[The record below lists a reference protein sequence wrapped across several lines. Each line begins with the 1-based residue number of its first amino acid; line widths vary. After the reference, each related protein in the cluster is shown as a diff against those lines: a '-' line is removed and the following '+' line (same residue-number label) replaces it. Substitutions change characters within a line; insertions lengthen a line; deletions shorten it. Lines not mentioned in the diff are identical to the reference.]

1 MSLHLRNIVI
11 RQMDAVAMSYIRS
24 SFDDYQGARVMV
36 VICEPSKQPIYVKDG
51 NNDKFYI
58 RTGPSTTELST
69 SETVSYISD
78 RF

>member
-24 SFDDYQGARVMV
+24 SFDDYEGARVMV
-36 VICEPSKQPIYVKDG
+36 VSCESSNKPIYVTDG
-51 NNDKFYI
+51 NDEKFYI